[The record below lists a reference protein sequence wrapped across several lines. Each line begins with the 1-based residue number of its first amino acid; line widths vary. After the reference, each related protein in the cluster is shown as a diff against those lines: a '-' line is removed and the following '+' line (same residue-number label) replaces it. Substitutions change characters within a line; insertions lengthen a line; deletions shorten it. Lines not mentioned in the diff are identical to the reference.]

1 MDPVFRPRLLAALT
15 LSAILTGCATLQSHD
30 ELASDMQA
38 THRTAGIPAALAKLE
53 ASATT
58 ESDKQA
64 LLYNLERG
72 ELLRMEHRYADSN
85 QAFLLADTKV
95 KEWEEAT
102 RTNPDRLMGTLGAAL
117 ISERLKT

>member
-1 MDPVFRPRLLAALT
+1 
-15 LSAILTGCATLQSHD
+15 
-30 ELASDMQA
+30 MQA

-117 ISERLKT
+117 ISERLI